1 MITKDF
7 IKELSKMSSITDK
20 VILKYPITTLNS
32 EAIDMLVNI
41 DTSKLGCQEFPDTG
55 IYELNKFVHMF
66 ALFDNPEITRTNNA
80 IEFETPGTK
89 SVYTI
94 SDLSVMENFDQ
105 KSSIIES
112 LDNFPEVAK
121 VDISV
126 DVIKQIKQASS
137 IYNEL
142 NVLTIEGKSND
153 LYLYLDAHNR
163 FNSSNNTFSKE
174 FLNHSTMDFKL
185 KINIENF
192 IKLPMTNYTLK
203 IKYNENKNA
212 FRILFESEFFKI
224 LISKIAD

>member
-41 DTSKLGCQEFPDTG
+41 DASKLGCQEFPDTG

-66 ALFDNPEITRTNNA
+66 ALFDNPEITRTSNA

-105 KSSIIES
+105 KASIIES
-112 LDNFPEVAK
+112 LVNFPEVAK
-121 VDISV
+121 
-126 DVIKQIKQASS
+126 
-137 IYNEL
+137 E
-142 NVLTIEGKSND
+142 
-153 LYLYLDAHNR
+153 YLCC
-163 FNSSNNTFSKE
+163 T
-174 FLNHSTMDFKL
+174 
-185 KINIENF
+185 
-192 IKLPMTNYTLK
+192 
-203 IKYNENKNA
+203 
-212 FRILFESEFFKI
+212 
-224 LISKIAD
+224 